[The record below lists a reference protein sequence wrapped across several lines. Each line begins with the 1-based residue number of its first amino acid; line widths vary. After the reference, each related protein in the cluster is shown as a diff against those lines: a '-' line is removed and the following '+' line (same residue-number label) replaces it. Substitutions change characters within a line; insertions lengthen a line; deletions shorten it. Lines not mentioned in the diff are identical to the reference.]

1 MMDFNEE
8 LTLVADNIKDDGALM
23 GSHWK
28 KAEPEII
35 AAQTLKACG
44 NNLKKHGIP
53 FSFYSKTLD
62 HWKNKEHVQ
71 FLVDQGMLTES
82 WLVGLEIDVPEG
94 VVEEDGNPMVLKCT
108 PELVNYAKTLMGLS

>member
-53 FSFYSKTLD
+53 FSFYSKTL
-62 HWKNKEHVQ
+62 NNYRNAPHVQ
-71 FLVDQGMLTES
+71 FLIEQGMLTKS
-82 WLVGLEIDVPEG
+82 TLEADIKAPEG
-94 VVEEDGNPMVLKCT
+94 VLEYDFKPVILKCT